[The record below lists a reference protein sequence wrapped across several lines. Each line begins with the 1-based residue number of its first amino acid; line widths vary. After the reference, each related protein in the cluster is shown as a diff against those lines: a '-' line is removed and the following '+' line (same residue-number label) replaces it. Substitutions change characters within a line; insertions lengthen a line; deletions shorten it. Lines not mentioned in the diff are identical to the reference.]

1 MSSDIDL
8 VFTCKS
14 AVINANR
21 IDTEI
26 TLTIGANEF
35 NPPTL
40 RKFKRVARSYNQ
52 RRKFTTVYGSTKVG
66 RISVPYISSTARP
79 YWQEFFE
86 SVSEEEV
93 FTIDATGLPG
103 VDRLFEA
110 TITDS
115 DFDTPRIDILDAYT
129 ASFNFEEEL

>member
-8 VFTCKS
+8 VFTCRS

-26 TLTIGANEF
+26 TLTIGADEF

-40 RKFKRVARSYNQ
+40 RVMKRTARTYNQ
-52 RRKFTTVYGSTKVG
+52 RRKFVTVYGSTKVG
-66 RISVPYISSTARP
+66 RISSPYITAAQRP

-86 SVSEEEV
+86 SVSEGEV

-103 VDRLFEA
+103 VDRSFDA